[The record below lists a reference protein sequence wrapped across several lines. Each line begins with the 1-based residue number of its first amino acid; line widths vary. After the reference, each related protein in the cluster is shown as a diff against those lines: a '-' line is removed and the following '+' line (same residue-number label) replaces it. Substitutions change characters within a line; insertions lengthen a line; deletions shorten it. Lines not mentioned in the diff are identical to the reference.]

1 MNTLPLPAPW
11 PAGPDGSGPV
21 PESREAAPAQATAPA
36 AGNGGHPAVPTLGAS
51 AWLGAGLLAAVLALA
66 LAGPLWFGGDPWD
79 LAGAPMLWPGDDPA
93 FPLGTDAMGRDLAA
107 GLVSGARV
115 SLLIGAASTAIATV
129 LGLVVGALGGYF
141 GGWVDNALMRL
152 TELFQTVP
160 KFVLAVVLV
169 AVLQPSVATVVAAIA
184 VVSWPPTARLARA
197 EFMALR
203 GREFV
208 LAARTLGMGPLRIMA
223 TQILPN
229 ALPPVVAVAT
239 LSVATAI
246 QTEAALA
253 FLGLGDPNVM
263 SWGTLIGAGREQV
276 VDAWYICVLPGAAIV
291 VTVLGF
297 TLLGEG
303 LNDALNPHL
312 RPR

>member
-1 MNTLPLPAPW
+1 MTSLQ
-11 PAGPDGSGPV
+11 
-21 PESREAAPAQATAPA
+21 R
-36 AGNGGHPAVPTLGAS
+36 HAS
-51 AWLGAGLLAAVLALA
+51 AWLGALLLAGVLLAALL
-66 LAGPLWFGGDPWD
+66 GPWLVPGDPWD
-79 LAGAPMLWPGDDPA
+79 LTASPLLWPGSDPA
-93 FPLGTDAMGRDLAA
+93 FVLGTDAMGRDLAA

-115 SLLIGAASTAIATV
+115 SLMIGAVSTLIATL
-129 LGLVVGALGGYF
+129 LGLLVGACGGYF

-169 AVLQPSVATVVAAIA
+169 AVFQPSVATVVCAIA
-184 VVSWPPTARLARA
+184 IVSWPPTARLARA

-229 ALPPVVAVAT
+229 ALPPVVAVAA

-263 SWGTLIGAGREQV
+263 SWGTIIGAGREQV

-291 VTVLGF
+291 ITVLGF

-303 LNDALNPHL
+303 LNDAFNPHL
-312 RPR
+312 KARHR